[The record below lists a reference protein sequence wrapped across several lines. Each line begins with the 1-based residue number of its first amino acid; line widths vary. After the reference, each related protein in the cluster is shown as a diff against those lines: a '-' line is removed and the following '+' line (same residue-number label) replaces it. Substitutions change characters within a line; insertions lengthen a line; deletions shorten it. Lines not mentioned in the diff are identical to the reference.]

1 MSINSNN
8 SNKQNNVSHNNPL
21 NPLPNNSTN
30 NSQTFNKNY
39 QIIISNY
46 TKAVKYYSTHKQIA
60 DEIEKMVSE
69 YKDIMKE
76 FLKKLKQLHDNIK
89 AFEEKTFSKNEVNIY
104 SKIKMY
110 LSYIKHICQYQ
121 KDSLRDLLTD
131 FDNKNIFML
140 NNRKDDTFLNS
151 LHQNKNNL
159 QNEGKK
165 LEKEFIDYDNKY
177 SKLMNNFEDTE
188 DIFKNFFYNKR
199 KNSIEGKKTD
209 NSEEFDNAIKETL
222 NAEEEFGKVYSNFKN
237 NNNKFFDKY
246 AKYINDLEEKIN
258 KDYNYLN
265 NNIDLFISSILNNHT
280 NINKVY
286 EKVLNIY
293 KEREKSKK
301 ENERNDSID
310 NGNKINDKE
319 EEKYKDENNF
329 NLFKMKYLEEYE
341 SKYIR
346 EKYKIKSIHQH
357 SFTIN
362 INNKNNN
369 KNNNNTNNN
378 SKDNNS
384 VSYSPKIK
392 SIKNSKNTKNRF
404 SQNDSEKIETAYLL
418 DEDIYE
424 IVKSFYGPFQFID
437 KSEYNLETEKR
448 KICIKNLTNKLLL
461 FGFSKKKNNEYSD
474 LKPITE
480 EEVNKLLNCL
490 EKKEYRILFLH
501 KLNNFRTLGIFE
513 IPQKE
518 FDIFSK
524 YFKSMIETISN
535 DKEKDFDSIKLI
547 LILSQTFYVNDND
560 KKHYLDWEIK
570 GHKIFSDKDFWEKY
584 IKININNEI
593 EKIIKNKN
601 KMNGKAYVDSA
612 FSNIVPFCA
621 NMMDFG
627 MTKDTLL
634 EIIEPICKG
643 FDLDEKSKATI
654 QEVIESQTNFIKD

>member
-8 SNKQNNVSHNNPL
+8 SNKQNNVSQNNPL
-21 NPLPNNSTN
+21 NPLPNNSTH

-110 LSYIKHICQYQ
+110 LSYIKHIFQYQ

-286 EKVLNIY
+286 EKVLNL
-293 KEREKSKK
+293 S
-301 ENERNDSID
+301 
-310 NGNKINDKE
+310 
-319 EEKYKDENNF
+319 F
-329 NLFKMKYLEEYE
+329 LVLF
-341 SKYIR
+341 
-346 EKYKIKSIHQH
+346 
-357 SFTIN
+357 
-362 INNKNNN
+362 
-369 KNNNNTNNN
+369 
-378 SKDNNS
+378 
-384 VSYSPKIK
+384 
-392 SIKNSKNTKNRF
+392 
-404 SQNDSEKIETAYLL
+404 
-418 DEDIYE
+418 
-424 IVKSFYGPFQFID
+424 
-437 KSEYNLETEKR
+437 
-448 KICIKNLTNKLLL
+448 
-461 FGFSKKKNNEYSD
+461 FGK
-474 LKPITE
+474 
-480 EEVNKLLNCL
+480 V
-490 EKKEYRILFLH
+490 
-501 KLNNFRTLGIFE
+501 
-513 IPQKE
+513 
-518 FDIFSK
+518 
-524 YFKSMIETISN
+524 
-535 DKEKDFDSIKLI
+535 
-547 LILSQTFYVNDND
+547 
-560 KKHYLDWEIK
+560 
-570 GHKIFSDKDFWEKY
+570 
-584 IKININNEI
+584 
-593 EKIIKNKN
+593 
-601 KMNGKAYVDSA
+601 
-612 FSNIVPFCA
+612 
-621 NMMDFG
+621 
-627 MTKDTLL
+627 
-634 EIIEPICKG
+634 
-643 FDLDEKSKATI
+643 
-654 QEVIESQTNFIKD
+654 